1 MENIEKRIA
10 HYHLPGLFEFY
21 DLYRIFLPLFFKHRE
36 YFYDWCDIGSIY
48 GAPGDALWGGGRAG
62 YGESTVAEVISLVN
76 EFNIK
81 PEEKDGKLSSST
93 KALEM
98 LSIQEGN
105 LPIVKALKKYR
116 KESKVISS
124 FGEKYL
130 LKFLKANNR
139 LHTRFN
145 SVMSTGRISSS
156 NPKIG
161 ALEIMKIGW
170 IAGKLNRKICQ
181 PAA

>member
-1 MENIEKRIA
+1 
-10 HYHLPGLFEFY
+10 
-21 DLYRIFLPLFFKHRE
+21 
-36 YFYDWCDIGSIY
+36 
-48 GAPGDALWGGGRAG
+48 
-62 YGESTVAEVISLVN
+62 
-76 EFNIK
+76 
-81 PEEKDGKLSSST
+81 
-93 KALEM
+93 M
-98 LSIQEGN
+98 LSLEEGN
-105 LPIVKALKKYR
+105 LPIVKTLKKYR
-116 KESKVISS
+116 KESKIISS

-170 IAGKLNRKICQ
+170 IAGKLNQKTRQ